1 MPGDLNRCEFIGRLG
16 ADPDCHAAPSGVP
29 VTRFSI
35 AVNSYWKDKSTGER
49 QTATQW
55 VRIVTFRRLAE
66 ICSSLLYKGA
76 RVFVAGEF
84 ATSRFERDGHIQFRT
99 EVIAREMQLLE
110 RGESSRPM
118 RGPGPPEPQPRADPT
133 PQQRSQFSSWGGTHP
148 GYKRS

>member
-16 ADPDCHAAPSGVP
+16 ADPESHKAPSGVS

-35 AVNSYWKDKSTGER
+35 AVNSYWKDKQTGER

-66 ICSSLLYKGA
+66 VCSSLLYKGA
-76 RVFVAGEF
+76 RVFIAGEF
-84 ATSRFERDGHIQFRT
+84 ATSRFERNGDVQFRT

-110 RGESSRPM
+110 RAETARPLPD
-118 RGPGPPEPQPRADPT
+118 PGQPVQHSTADAAPQP
-133 PQQRSQFSSWGGTHP
+133 RSQFSSWGGTHP
-148 GYKRS
+148 GYRRT